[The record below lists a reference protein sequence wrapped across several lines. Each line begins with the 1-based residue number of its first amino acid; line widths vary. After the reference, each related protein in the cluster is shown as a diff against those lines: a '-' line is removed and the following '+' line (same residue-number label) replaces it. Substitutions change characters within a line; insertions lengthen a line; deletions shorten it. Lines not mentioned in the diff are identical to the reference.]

1 MIAMAIGT
9 LNQRA
14 TVLAQTLTADGGGG
28 YSASWDVVATVWAR
42 LEPLSGA
49 DRYSAGRL
57 ESRAR
62 HKITV
67 RRSNIYAAGQRLQIG
82 TRLFALQALLD
93 DGAPDPLLTLL
104 CEELP

>member
-1 MIAMAIGT
+1 MIGM

-14 TVLAQTLTADGGGG
+14 TVLAQTLTPDGGGG
-28 YSASWDVVATVWAR
+28 YSAVWSVVATVWAKIA
-42 LEPLSGA
+42 PLSGSDAVRA
-49 DRYSAGRL
+49 DRL

-67 RRSNIYAAGQRLQIG
+67 RRSSLYAAGQRLQIG
-82 TRLFALQALLD
+82 ARLFALHGLLD

>member
-1 MIAMAIGT
+1 MIGQ

-14 TVLAQTLTADGGGG
+14 SVLAQTLTPDGAGG
-28 YSASWDVVATVWAR
+28 YSAAWIIVATVWAKIA
-42 LEPLSGA
+42 PLSGSDAVRA
-49 DRYSAGRL
+49 DRL

-67 RRSNIYAAGQRLQIG
+67 RRANIYSAGQRLQVG
-82 TRLFALQALLD
+82 ARLFALHGLLD